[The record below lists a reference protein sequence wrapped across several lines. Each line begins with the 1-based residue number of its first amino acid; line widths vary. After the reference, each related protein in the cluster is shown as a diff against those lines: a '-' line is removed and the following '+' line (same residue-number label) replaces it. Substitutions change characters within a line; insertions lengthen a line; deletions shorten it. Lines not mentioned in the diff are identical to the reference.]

1 MEYLVTAQYR
11 DRWNRR
17 VLPPTPISAVH
28 LAGEQKDDRPTWIM
42 EGSAKRG
49 DGCGIVDPAA
59 NGLATRRGR
68 VWCCLIRYWPQG
80 RTSATG
86 EPRLA
91 AEGKW
96 GRARGTSQCRRWD
109 RRKQRADAWPGSSA
123 HLPWARDA
131 AVLSPSKCKQQG
143 KRGPGRTPT
152 PLRPSIP
159 RTSKRTTR
167 TTSWLMRYLGSIS
180 ITYHRHCPPPK
191 SLCSRGIPSYS
202 KFSLIF
208 PLVNY

>member
-1 MEYLVTAQYR
+1 MFCPQLQF
-11 DRWNRR
+11 
-17 VLPPTPISAVH
+17 PQSISRGSRKMTV
-28 LAGEQKDDRPTWIM
+28 RP
-42 EGSAKRG
+42 GSWRG
-49 DGCGIVDPAA
+49 QQNGGWVDTAA

-68 VWCCLIRYWPQG
+68 VWCCLIRYWPRG

-91 AEGKW
+91 AEGEW
-96 GRARGTSQCRRWD
+96 GRARGTSQWRRWD

-123 HLPWARDA
+123 LLPWARDA

-167 TTSWLMRYLGSIS
+167 TTKWLIRYLGSIS
-180 ITYHRHCPPPK
+180 ITYLP
-191 SLCSRGIPSYS
+191 
-202 KFSLIF
+202 
-208 PLVNY
+208 